1 MIEAAEIID
10 NFAKGGY
17 KLSLDQGFIHCKPT
31 PSENLIE
38 QLKFHKPEI
47 IAYLENKKLPPVFIN
62 LSDSGEK
69 KQYDLLPS
77 QGGTIGAQ
85 NSETISEHL
94 PACSTLTT
102 GTVLDS
108 TDAPKLQ
115 VKSCQSEEI
124 KSKTSNE
131 AIDSSP
137 GSNELLP
144 EDMPAT
150 IEETIT
156 AGEYLINLLP
166 SGHADRVVIRN
177 LIDQANESEDHLYNL
192 KSAILKVYRRYQ
204 AGGKRLKTL

>member
-47 IAYLENKKLPPVFIN
+47 ITYLENKKLPPVFIN

-69 KQYDLLPS
+69 KQSDFLPS

-85 NSETISEHL
+85 NSEAISEHL
-94 PACSTLTT
+94 STCSTLTT

-108 TDAPKLQ
+108 T
-115 VKSCQSEEI
+115 E
-124 KSKTSNE
+124 NE
-131 AIDSSP
+131 
-137 GSNELLP
+137 
-144 EDMPAT
+144 PAT

-156 AGEYLINLLP
+156 AGNYLINLLP
-166 SGHADRVVIRN
+166 SGHDDRIKLKD

-192 KSAILKVYRRYQ
+192 KSTILKVYRRYQ
-204 AGGKRLKTL
+204 AAQERVKTI